1 MQRPTAQSQPGKLE
15 RLLQNIESAVHGKEE
30 VVKLCLTS
38 LLAGGHLLIEDVP
51 GVGKTTLAQALA
63 RSLGGTFQ
71 RIQFTSD
78 LLPSDILGVSVFDAS
93 ASAFSFRPG
102 PIFANVVLADEIN
115 RTTPKTQSSLLEAMN
130 EGQVSIDNHT
140 YPLPK
145 PFLVVATQNPT
156 EHHGTYPLPESQ
168 MDRFLMRLRMGYPS
182 AQTERRILL
191 ERSGDAPVTRLQ
203 PVVTADEVLE
213 LQHAVEKVRVE
224 EAIADYL
231 LAIVQ
236 ETRASP
242 FLELGVSTRGALAL
256 YRAAQARAL
265 LEGRDYC
272 LPDDVQAL
280 VLPVLAHRVLLAA
293 REDSLGR
300 QREEAERVL
309 QEIVER
315 VPLPY

>member
-1 MQRPTAQSQPGKLE
+1 M
-15 RLLQNIESAVHGKEE
+15 
-30 VVKLCLTS
+30 
-38 LLAGGHLLIEDVP
+38 
-51 GVGKTTLAQALA
+51 
-63 RSLGGTFQ
+63 
-71 RIQFTSD
+71 
-78 LLPSDILGVSVFDAS
+78 
-93 ASAFSFRPG
+93 
-102 PIFANVVLADEIN
+102 
-115 RTTPKTQSSLLEAMN
+115 
-130 EGQVSIDNHT
+130 
-140 YPLPK
+140 
-145 PFLVVATQNPT
+145 
-156 EHHGTYPLPESQ
+156 
-168 MDRFLMRLRMGYPS
+168 
-182 AQTERRILL
+182 
-191 ERSGDAPVTRLQ
+191 
-203 PVVTADEVLE
+203 
-213 LQHAVEKVRVE
+213 
-224 EAIADYL
+224 
-231 LAIVQ
+231 Q